1 MTVTTTIGLGGG
13 DATTRALSVAGVKT
27 FEVGD
32 QIALKYEQDG
42 SYDMQK
48 AVATAQNIS
57 ADGKSATFTFTLDN
71 PQSNSDMFPAI
82 ACTILFFNRQ
92 VNAVLFSSNAAQTS
106 GRLAFSAINL
116 DYRSVCTTFAVN

>member
-13 DATTRALSVAGVKT
+13 DATTRALSAAGVKT

-82 ACTILFFNRQ
+82 ACTIFFQQASEQPFYFLRILPRHLAGSLFRQ
-92 VNAVLFSSNAAQTS
+92 
-106 GRLAFSAINL
+106 
-116 DYRSVCTTFAVN
+116 